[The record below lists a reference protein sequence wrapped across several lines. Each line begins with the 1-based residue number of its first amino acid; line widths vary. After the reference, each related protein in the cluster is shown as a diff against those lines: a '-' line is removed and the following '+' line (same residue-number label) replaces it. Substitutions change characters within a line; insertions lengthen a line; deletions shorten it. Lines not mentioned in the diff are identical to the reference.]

1 MERHF
6 FPFFQHDNFSV
17 LLIVTAWNAVHIG
30 ILQHK
35 RLFPSVNGYNLQLT
49 LQFSELQWKK
59 TEVKFESRGD
69 WRKGLFIMGETEP
82 TE

>member
-1 MERHF
+1 M
-6 FPFFQHDNFSV
+6 
-17 LLIVTAWNAVHIG
+17 HIG

-82 TE
+82 TEQREQSNACSRRCSSRCCSCTF